1 MIRIICILKAHVYSA
16 NYFFLSS
23 FSFFFFSSPYFASWS
38 HFYFHSSLF
47 PSSRNSGSPS
57 RARAIHP
64 IFLPPLI
71 ATHHRFP
78 SPSKQPPPDKTRVV
92 NSTRRKPTHL
102 SLSTT
107 HPPRELGDLL
117 EILTATFL
125 FGDARQYRMSLISDL
140 SFESFSS
147 RGHFSFLASKAST
160 PCRLI
165 QKRSSA

>member
-1 MIRIICILKAHVYSA
+1 MRIT
-16 NYFFLSS
+16 
-23 FSFFFFSSPYFASWS
+23 FSFFPSFFFLVRLTLPLGPTFI
-38 HFYFHSSLF
+38 FILCFRPLEI
-47 PSSRNSGSPS
+47 
-57 RARAIHP
+57 RALRLAHAIHP

-147 RGHFSFLASKAST
+147 RGHFSCLASKAST

-165 QKRSSA
+165 QSVVQRDLD